1 MGEKKFIEVKSLD
14 EERFNKI
21 APQVV
26 DLINA
31 SYNSNIEKANF
42 KLTPDQVAYLVLPSE
57 EELAKALEQV
67 SALFSLRLR
76 LEKD

>member
-1 MGEKKFIEVKSLD
+1 VGEKKFIEVKSLD

-26 DLINA
+26 DLINT